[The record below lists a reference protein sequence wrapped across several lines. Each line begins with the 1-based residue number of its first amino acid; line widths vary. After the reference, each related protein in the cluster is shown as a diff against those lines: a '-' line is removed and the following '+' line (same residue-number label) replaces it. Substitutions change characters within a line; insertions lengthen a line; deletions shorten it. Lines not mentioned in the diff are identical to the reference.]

1 MQALVHVRSGLRAVL
16 LALVLPALLLPA
28 LMLSGGAAKA
38 QQPVQQPIQETVPRE
53 RVEALLDLMAID
65 QIIAIMR
72 EEGLAYGAELGA
84 DMLRGGGGAA
94 WDMQVARIYDQ
105 AWMRATVRD
114 RFVETFAAADP
125 APLIA
130 FFETETGREVV
141 RLEIAARRAFMDET
155 VEEGAR
161 EAYRAVAADL
171 SASSPR
177 GLDPHLSAIDAYVTA
192 NDLVGFNVMGAMN
205 ANRLFFRGLVDGGA
219 MEMTDADIMSDIRA
233 QYEQTEAETRE
244 WIYAFLM
251 LAYAP
256 LEAGQI
262 NDLADLSQTPHG
274 RALNSA
280 LFDSFDLMYGALSQ
294 SLGAAMAG
302 QMLSEEL

>member
-1 MQALVHVRSGLRAVL
+1 MRALAQWRYGLRAVL
-16 LALVLPALLLPA
+16 LALLLPA
-28 LMLSGGAAKA
+28 VLLTGGAAKA
-38 QQPVQQPIQETVPRE
+38 EQTASRD
-53 RVEALLDLMAID
+53 RVEALLDLMEID

-72 EEGLAYGAELGA
+72 AEGLTYGAELGA

-114 RFVETFAAADP
+114 RFVERFGQADP

-141 RLEIAARRAFMDET
+141 MLEVSARRAFMDES
-155 VEEGAR
+155 VEEAAR
-161 EAYRAVAADL
+161 EAFRAVAGDL
-171 SASSPR
+171 GGTSPR
-177 GLDPHLSAIDAYVTA
+177 GLDPHLSAIDAYVTV

-205 ANRLFFRGLVDGGA
+205 ANRLFFRGLVEGGA

-256 LEAGQI
+256 LDAGQI
-262 NDLADLSQTPHG
+262 SDLADLSQTPHG

-280 LFDSFDLMYGALSQ
+280 LFDSFDVMYGALSEA
-294 SLGAAMAG
+294 LGAAMAG
-302 QMLSEEL
+302 QMQGEEL

>member
-1 MQALVHVRSGLRAVL
+1 MRALAQWRYGLRAVL
-16 LALVLPALLLPA
+16 LALLLPA
-28 LMLSGGAAKA
+28 VLLTGGAAKA
-38 QQPVQQPIQETVPRE
+38 EQTASRD
-53 RVEALLDLMAID
+53 RVEALLDLMEID

-72 EEGLAYGAELGA
+72 AEGLTYGAELGA

-114 RFVETFAAADP
+114 RFVERFGQADP
-125 APLIA
+125 TPLIA

-141 RLEIAARRAFMDET
+141 MLEVSARRAFMDES
-155 VEEGAR
+155 VEEAAR
-161 EAYRAVAADL
+161 EAFRAVAGDL
-171 SASSPR
+171 GGTSPR
-177 GLDPHLSAIDAYVTA
+177 GLDPHLSAIDAYVTV

-205 ANRLFFRGLVDGGA
+205 ANRLFFRGLVEGGA
-219 MEMTDADIMSDIRA
+219 MEMSDADIMSDIRA

-256 LEAGQI
+256 LDAGQI
-262 NDLADLSQTPHG
+262 SDLADLSQTPHG

-280 LFDSFDLMYGALSQ
+280 LFDSFDVMYGALSEA
-294 SLGAAMAG
+294 LGAAMAG
-302 QMLSEEL
+302 QMQGEEL

>member
-1 MQALVHVRSGLRAVL
+1 MRALAQWRYGLRAVL
-16 LALVLPALLLPA
+16 LALLLPA
-28 LMLSGGAAKA
+28 VLLTGGAAKA
-38 QQPVQQPIQETVPRE
+38 EQTASRD
-53 RVEALLDLMAID
+53 RVEALLDLMEID

-72 EEGLAYGAELGA
+72 AEGLTYGAELGA

-114 RFVETFAAADP
+114 RFVERFGQSDP

-141 RLEIAARRAFMDET
+141 MLEVSARRAFMDES
-155 VEEGAR
+155 VEEAAR
-161 EAYRAVAADL
+161 EAFRAVAGDL
-171 SASSPR
+171 GGTSPR
-177 GLDPHLSAIDAYVTA
+177 GLDPHLSAIDAYVTV

-205 ANRLFFRGLVDGGA
+205 ANRLFFRGLVEGGA
-219 MEMTDADIMSDIRA
+219 MEISDADIMSDIRA

-256 LEAGQI
+256 LDAGQI
-262 NDLADLSQTPHG
+262 SDLADLSQTPHG

-280 LFDSFDLMYGALSQ
+280 LFDSFDVMYGALSEA
-294 SLGAAMAG
+294 LGAALAG
-302 QMLSEEL
+302 QMQGEEL

>member
-1 MQALVHVRSGLRAVL
+1 MRALAQWRYGLRAVL
-16 LALVLPALLLPA
+16 LALLLPA
-28 LMLSGGAAKA
+28 VLLTSGAAKA
-38 QQPVQQPIQETVPRE
+38 EQTASRD
-53 RVEALLDLMAID
+53 RVEALLDLMEID

-72 EEGLAYGAELGA
+72 AEGLTYGAELGA

-114 RFVETFAAADP
+114 RFVERFGQADP

-141 RLEIAARRAFMDET
+141 MLEVSARRAFMDES
-155 VEEGAR
+155 VEEAAR
-161 EAYRAVAADL
+161 EAFRAVAGDL
-171 SASSPR
+171 GGTSPR
-177 GLDPHLSAIDAYVTA
+177 GLDPHLSAIDAYVTV

-205 ANRLFFRGLVDGGA
+205 ANRLFFRGLVEGGA

-256 LEAGQI
+256 LDAGQI
-262 NDLADLSQTPHG
+262 SDLADLSQTPHG

-280 LFDSFDLMYGALSQ
+280 LFDSFDVMYGALSEA
-294 SLGAAMAG
+294 LGAALAG
-302 QMLSEEL
+302 QMQGEEL

>member
-1 MQALVHVRSGLRAVL
+1 MRALAQWRYGLRAVL
-16 LALVLPALLLPA
+16 LALLLPA
-28 LMLSGGAAKA
+28 VLLTSGAAKA
-38 QQPVQQPIQETVPRE
+38 EQTASRD
-53 RVEALLDLMAID
+53 RVEALLDLMEID

-72 EEGLAYGAELGA
+72 AEGLTYGAELGA

-114 RFVETFAAADP
+114 RFVERFGQADP

-141 RLEIAARRAFMDET
+141 MLEVSARRAFMDES
-155 VEEGAR
+155 VEEAAR
-161 EAYRAVAADL
+161 EAFRAVAGDL
-171 SASSPR
+171 GGTSPR
-177 GLDPHLSAIDAYVTA
+177 GLDPHLSAIDAYVTV

-205 ANRLFFRGLVDGGA
+205 ANRLFFRGLVEGGA

-256 LEAGQI
+256 LDAGQI

-280 LFDSFDLMYGALSQ
+280 LFDSFDVMYGALSEA
-294 SLGAAMAG
+294 LGAAMAG
-302 QMLSEEL
+302 QMQGEEL

>member
-1 MQALVHVRSGLRAVL
+1 MRALAQWRYGLRAVL
-16 LALVLPALLLPA
+16 LALLLPA
-28 LMLSGGAAKA
+28 VLLTSGAAKA
-38 QQPVQQPIQETVPRE
+38 EQTASRD
-53 RVEALLDLMAID
+53 RVEALLDLMEID

-72 EEGLAYGAELGA
+72 AEGLTYGAELGA

-114 RFVETFAAADP
+114 RFVERFGQADP
-125 APLIA
+125 TPLIA

-141 RLEIAARRAFMDET
+141 MLEVSARRAFMDES
-155 VEEGAR
+155 VEEAAR
-161 EAYRAVAADL
+161 EAFRAVAGDL
-171 SASSPR
+171 GGTSPR
-177 GLDPHLSAIDAYVTA
+177 GLDPHLSAIDAYVTV

-205 ANRLFFRGLVDGGA
+205 ANRLFFRGLVEGGA

-256 LEAGQI
+256 LDAGQI
-262 NDLADLSQTPHG
+262 SDLADLSQTPHG

-280 LFDSFDLMYGALSQ
+280 LFDSFDVMYGALSEA
-294 SLGAAMAG
+294 LGAAMAG
-302 QMLSEEL
+302 QMQGEEL

>member
-1 MQALVHVRSGLRAVL
+1 MRALAQWRYGLRAVL
-16 LALVLPALLLPA
+16 LALLLPA
-28 LMLSGGAAKA
+28 VLLTGGAAKA
-38 QQPVQQPIQETVPRE
+38 EQTASRD
-53 RVEALLDLMAID
+53 RVEALLDLMEID

-72 EEGLAYGAELGA
+72 AEGLTYGAELGA

-114 RFVETFAAADP
+114 RFVERFGQADP
-125 APLIA
+125 TPLIA

-141 RLEIAARRAFMDET
+141 MLEVSARRAFMDES
-155 VEEGAR
+155 VEEAAR
-161 EAYRAVAADL
+161 EAFRAVAGDL
-171 SASSPR
+171 GGTSPR
-177 GLDPHLSAIDAYVTA
+177 GLDPHLSAIDAYVTV

-205 ANRLFFRGLVDGGA
+205 ANRLFFRGLVEGGA

-256 LEAGQI
+256 LDAGQI
-262 NDLADLSQTPHG
+262 SDLADLSQTPHG

-280 LFDSFDLMYGALSQ
+280 LFDSFDVMYGALSEA
-294 SLGAAMAG
+294 LGAAMAG
-302 QMLSEEL
+302 QMQGEEL

>member
-1 MQALVHVRSGLRAVL
+1 MRALAQWRYGLRAVL
-16 LALVLPALLLPA
+16 LALLLPA
-28 LMLSGGAAKA
+28 VLLTGGAAKA
-38 QQPVQQPIQETVPRE
+38 EQTASRD
-53 RVEALLDLMAID
+53 RVEALLDLMEID

-72 EEGLAYGAELGA
+72 AEGLTYGAELGA

-114 RFVETFAAADP
+114 RFVERFGQADP

-141 RLEIAARRAFMDET
+141 MLEVSARRAFMDES
-155 VEEGAR
+155 VEEAAR
-161 EAYRAVAADL
+161 EAFRAVAGDL
-171 SASSPR
+171 GGTSPR
-177 GLDPHLSAIDAYVTA
+177 GLDPHLSAIDAYVTV

-205 ANRLFFRGLVDGGA
+205 ANRLFFRGLVEGGA

-256 LEAGQI
+256 LDAGQI

-280 LFDSFDLMYGALSQ
+280 LFDSFDVMYGALSEA
-294 SLGAAMAG
+294 LGAAMAG
-302 QMLSEEL
+302 QMQGEEL

>member
-1 MQALVHVRSGLRAVL
+1 MRALAQWRYGLRAVL
-16 LALVLPALLLPA
+16 LALLLPA
-28 LMLSGGAAKA
+28 VLLTSGAAKA
-38 QQPVQQPIQETVPRE
+38 EQTASRD
-53 RVEALLDLMAID
+53 RVEALLDLMEID

-72 EEGLAYGAELGA
+72 AEGLTYGAELGA

-114 RFVETFAAADP
+114 RFVERFGQADP

-141 RLEIAARRAFMDET
+141 MLEVSARRAFMDES
-155 VEEGAR
+155 VEEAAR
-161 EAYRAVAADL
+161 EAFRAVAGDL
-171 SASSPR
+171 GGTSPR
-177 GLDPHLSAIDAYVTA
+177 GLDPHLSAIDAYITV

-205 ANRLFFRGLVDGGA
+205 ANRLFFRGLVEGGA

-256 LEAGQI
+256 LDAGQI

-280 LFDSFDLMYGALSQ
+280 LFDSFDVMYGALSEA
-294 SLGAAMAG
+294 LGAAMAG
-302 QMLSEEL
+302 QMQGEEL

>member
-1 MQALVHVRSGLRAVL
+1 MRALAQWRYGLRAVL
-16 LALVLPALLLPA
+16 LALLLPA
-28 LMLSGGAAKA
+28 VLLTGGAAKA
-38 QQPVQQPIQETVPRE
+38 EQTASRD
-53 RVEALLDLMAID
+53 RVEALLDLMEID

-72 EEGLAYGAELGA
+72 AEGLTYGAELGA

-114 RFVETFAAADP
+114 RFVERFGQADP

-141 RLEIAARRAFMDET
+141 MLEVSARRAFMDES
-155 VEEGAR
+155 VEEAAR
-161 EAYRAVAADL
+161 EAFRAVAGDL
-171 SASSPR
+171 GGTSPR
-177 GLDPHLSAIDAYVTA
+177 GLDPHLSAIDAYITV

-205 ANRLFFRGLVDGGA
+205 ANRLFFRGLVEGGA

-256 LEAGQI
+256 LDAGQI

-280 LFDSFDLMYGALSQ
+280 LFDSFDVMYGALSEA
-294 SLGAAMAG
+294 LGAAMAG
-302 QMLSEEL
+302 QMQGEEL

>member
-1 MQALVHVRSGLRAVL
+1 MQVLMQARSGMRAL
-16 LALVLPALLLPA
+16 LLALLLPA
-28 LMLSGGAAKA
+28 MLLTTGAAKA
-38 QQPVQQPIQETVPRE
+38 EEPAARE
-53 RVEALLDLMAID
+53 RVEALLDLMEID
-65 QIIAIMR
+65 QIITIMR
-72 EEGLAYGAELGA
+72 AEGLTYGADLGA

-94 WDMQVARIYDQ
+94 WDMQVARIYDVE
-105 AWMRATVRD
+105 WMRAMVRD
-114 RFVETFAAADP
+114 RFVEAFGQADP

-130 FFETETGREVV
+130 FFESDTGREVV
-141 RLEIAARRAFMDET
+141 RLEVAARRAFMDKT
-155 VEEGAR
+155 VEESAR
-161 EAYRAVAADL
+161 EAFRAVAADL
-171 SASSPR
+171 EANSPR

-205 ANRLFFRGLVDGGA
+205 ANRLFFRGLVEGGA

-233 QYEQTEAETRE
+233 QYAQTEAETRE
-244 WIYAFLM
+244 WVYAFLM

-262 NDLADLSQTPHG
+262 SDLADLSQTPHG

-280 LFDSFDLMYGALSQ
+280 LFDSFDRMYGAVSQ
-294 SLGAAMAG
+294 ALGAAMAG